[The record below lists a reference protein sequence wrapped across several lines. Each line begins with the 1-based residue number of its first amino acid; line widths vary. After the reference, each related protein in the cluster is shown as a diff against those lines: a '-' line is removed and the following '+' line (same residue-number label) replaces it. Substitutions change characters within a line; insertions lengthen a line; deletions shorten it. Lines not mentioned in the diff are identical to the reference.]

1 MASNNST
8 IDGMGF
14 EEANQGNNLY
24 GYTISGVR
32 VEALI
37 ISGANVY
44 SDYNIVGDRIYGDEF
59 VSGLTIKG
67 TTISGNSI
75 VNNEGKVQSVSIGSG
90 TAVYGAIIQAGSGV
104 LDSNDAWI
112 TFPTA
117 YTGLPTVTASNRDDV
132 DASLH
137 LSAGSLNAG
146 SFHVIGTN
154 ASDNFSWMA
163 VGI

>member
-1 MASNNST
+1 MASNNAT
-8 IDGMGF
+8 VDGMGF

-75 VNNEGKVQSVSIGSG
+75 VNNEGKLQSVSIGSG
-90 TAVYGAIIQAGSGV
+90 TAVYGASIQAGSGV
-104 LDSNDAWI
+104 LASNDAWI
-112 TFPTA
+112 VFPES
-117 YTGLPTVTASNRDDV
+117 YNGLPTVVTQNRSDV
-132 DASLH
+132 DADLH

-154 ASDNFSWMA
+154 ATDSFSWMG